1 MKKLVFLK
9 NDTPLTTSLIIAE
22 GTEIEH
28 RSIIRLIQTYE
39 KQFKRW
45 GKVRFVDVDLK
56 SATNFIEDGASDN
69 HRLSNDGRG
78 KPTKVALLNE
88 PQATFLITLLRNNE
102 IVVAFKGELVAQFF
116 DMRDAIQKLGA
127 EEVQRLQIR
136 RNGIDFGRLPV
147 TDAIQRFNVRDFKD
161 GDKDPRARQRYARF
175 THETQVKAL
184 GIPAGGRDAADG
196 ATLAALMLAE
206 KNSAAILNRTL
217 ETGGSWRQA
226 QDTSIELFQHLKSLA
241 DGQYT
246 RLQLKEHSSAT
257 PSTKIQLKGA

>member
-45 GKVRFVDVDLK
+45 GKVRFIDVDLK
-56 SATNFIEDGASDN
+56 SATNFIEDGVGDN

-116 DMRDAIQKLGA
+116 DMRDALQRLGA
-127 EEVQRLQIR
+127 AEVQRLQIR
-136 RNGIDFGRLPV
+136 RNGIDIGRIPV

-161 GDKDPRARQRYARF
+161 GDKDPRARRRYAQF

-196 ATLAALMLAE
+196 ATLAALALMLAE
-206 KNSAAILNRTL
+206 KNSAAILNHTL

-226 QDTSIELFQHLKSLA
+226 QETSIELFSSLRNLA
-241 DGQYT
+241 DGKCT
-246 RLQLKEHSSAT
+246 RLQLK
-257 PSTKIQLKGA
+257 GA